1 MPVITGF
8 RLSIELNNMTGSAVS
23 GLVSVRSPAAILG
36 AVRPVVV
43 DTFERMAMCRTFSHV
58 GQKKLRGV
66 SPSVAHRN
74 APASISGIAST
85 VGVET
90 SGFSTL
96 PKWCKSG
103 FDGYG
108 CCKTVLVVH
117 DRGFVGLV
125 PPATVRHASGQGALI
140 DFAKNTA
147 FALAT
152 PIRLTVPFRG
162 CSSQYKP
169 SSKLQPREISAS
181 SLR

>member
-8 RLSIELNNMTGSAVS
+8 RLSIELNKMTGSAVS

-43 DTFERMAMCRTFSHV
+43 DTFERMVMCRTFSHV
-58 GQKKLRGV
+58 GQKSLRGV

-90 SGFSTL
+90 SGFQ
-96 PKWCKSG
+96 PCPSG
-103 FDGYG
+103 VSRVSMATGVV
-108 CCKTVLVVH
+108 TMLVVH